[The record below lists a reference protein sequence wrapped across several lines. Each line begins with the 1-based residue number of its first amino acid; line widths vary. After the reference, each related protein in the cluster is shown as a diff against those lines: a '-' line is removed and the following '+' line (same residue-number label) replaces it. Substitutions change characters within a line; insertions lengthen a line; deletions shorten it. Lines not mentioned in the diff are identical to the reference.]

1 MAINP
6 NTNFTAGQI
15 LTADQQNRFP
25 RGVMGYVSRTA
36 GDVTLN
42 TSTVADITGMTTT
55 FTAVANRAYKV
66 TFQALFKKETNN
78 GYPDLY
84 ITDGANNIK
93 TNVFQHIAVNQ
104 FASVVMVCVIP
115 NFTAGSQTVKV
126 RGFSSSVNTIML
138 GSGSQVATLIVEDM
152 GPS

>member
-6 NTNFTAGQI
+6 NTYCTAGQI

>member
-1 MAINP
+1 MAVNP
-6 NTNFTAGQI
+6 NTTFTAGAV
-15 LTADQQNRFP
+15 LTAAQQNRFP

-36 GDVTLN
+36 GDVTLS
-42 TSTVADITGMTTT
+42 TSAVTDLTGMTTT

-93 TNVFQHIAVNQ
+93 TNVFQHITPNT
-104 FASVVMVCVIP
+104 FASIVMVCVIP
-115 NFTAGSQTVKV
+115 DFTAGSQTVKV

-138 GSGSQVATLIVEDM
+138 ANSLQVATLIVEDM